1 MTVTPRIC
9 SLTMTRTMKNIN
21 GNFSGN
27 FSEKQSEYERL
38 QAFIEEK
45 LYGYFSEKVNYGRL
59 LEAMRYSL
67 LGGGK
72 RLRAVLCLK
81 FCEVS
86 GGDISKAAEAA
97 CALEKL
103 HAYTLIHDDLP
114 CMDNDDFRRGKPSNH
129 IKYDVFTATL
139 AGDALQ
145 AAAFETLLN
154 SDLPAGAIARMGKV
168 LARAAGPHGICAG
181 QYLDISGSGKNHS
194 EAQLIEIHELKTSAL
209 FCASAK
215 LGVLAAGGSAAQ
227 IAAAEE
233 YSKAL
238 GLAFQIMD
246 DLLDVTSTPE
256 KLGKPIGS
264 DNKQGKTTFAS
275 LYGPEKCLQIIKDE
289 TNKAV
294 RAVSGGVFEDPGF
307 LVWFAGML
315 ENRAG

>member
-1 MTVTPRIC
+1 M
-9 SLTMTRTMKNIN
+9 SIN
-21 GNFSGN
+21 SN
-27 FSEKQSEYERL
+27 FSEMKLELERCQML
-38 QAFIEEK
+38 IEEE
-45 LYGYFSEKVNYGRL
+45 LSGYFSQKVSYKTL

-72 RLRAVLCLK
+72 RIRAVLCLK
-81 FCEVS
+81 FCEAAS
-86 GGDISKAAEAA
+86 GNINEAVEGA
-97 CALEKL
+97 CALEML

-145 AAAFETLLN
+145 AAAFETLLS
-154 SDLPAGAIARMGKV
+154 SDLPAETVVEMGRV
-168 LARAAGPHGICAG
+168 FAEAVGPYGICAG
-181 QYLDISGSGKNHS
+181 QYLDISGEGKNHT
-194 EAQLIEIHELKTSAL
+194 ETELKEIHSLKTSAL
-209 FCASAK
+209 ISASAK
-215 LGVLAAGGSAAQ
+215 LGVLAAGATAEQ
-227 IAAAEE
+227 ITAAEK

-238 GLAFQIMD
+238 GLAFQVRD
-246 DLLDVTSTPE
+246 DLLDITSTPE

-275 LYGPEKCLQIIKDE
+275 LYGEEKCLQIIKDE
-289 TNKAV
+289 TSKAV